1 MNRWKNFTSGFV
13 RENPVFGL
21 YLGICSVLAVS
32 TTINNAIG
40 MGVCVIITLLFSN
53 VIISLMRNIIPNDI
67 RIPVY
72 IVIIASLV
80 TVVEMLVNAFSP
92 ELAESLGTFISLI
105 VVNCIILGRAE
116 AFASKNGIVDSI
128 LDALGMGLGYTVGL
142 LIMAVIR
149 QLIGT
154 GVLEFV
160 NPFNAAQVIFSFT
173 IIPSDYTIGLFSS
186 APGAFLTFGLLAGL
200 LAMYNGKKQ
209 EKIEAAEKAAKAAAA
224 KAAAEAKLKEAK

>member
-1 MNRWKNFTSGFV
+1 MNRWKNFTSGFI

-21 YLGICSVLAVS
+21 YLGICSVLACS

-53 VIISLMRNIIPNDI
+53 IIISLMRNIIPNDI

-92 ELAESLGTFISLI
+92 ALASSLGTFISLI

-116 AFASKNGIVDSI
+116 AFASKNGIMDSI
-128 LDALGMGLGYTVGL
+128 LDALGMGLGYTLAL
-142 LIMAVIR
+142 LAMAFIR
-149 QLIGT
+149 QIIGT
-154 GVLEFV
+154 GVLSFA
-160 NPFNAAQVIFSFT
+160 NPFNAEQILFSFT
-173 IIPSDYTIGLFSS
+173 IIPENFTISLFSS
-186 APGAFLTFGLLAGL
+186 SAGAFLTFGILAGL
-200 LAMYNGKKQ
+200 LAMYNGKKA
-209 EKIEAAEKAAKAAAA
+209 EKAAAAEKAEKAAAA
-224 KAAAEAKLKEAK
+224 AKLKEAK

>member
-128 LDALGMGLGYTVGL
+128 LDEVT
-142 LIMAVIR
+142 
-149 QLIGT
+149 QL
-154 GVLEFV
+154 V
-160 NPFNAAQVIFSFT
+160 
-173 IIPSDYTIGLFSS
+173 Y
-186 APGAFLTFGLLAGL
+186 
-200 LAMYNGKKQ
+200 
-209 EKIEAAEKAAKAAAA
+209 
-224 KAAAEAKLKEAK
+224 

>member
-1 MNRWKNFTSGFV
+1 
-13 RENPVFGL
+13 
-21 YLGICSVLAVS
+21 
-32 TTINNAIG
+32 
-40 MGVCVIITLLFSN
+40 
-53 VIISLMRNIIPNDI
+53 
-67 RIPVY
+67 
-72 IVIIASLV
+72 
-80 TVVEMLVNAFSP
+80 
-92 ELAESLGTFISLI
+92 
-105 VVNCIILGRAE
+105 
-116 AFASKNGIVDSI
+116 
-128 LDALGMGLGYTVGL
+128 
-142 LIMAVIR
+142 MAVIR

-209 EKIEAAEKAAKAAAA
+209 EKIEAAEKAAKAAVA

>member
-1 MNRWKNFTSGFV
+1 MNRWENFTSGFL

-53 VIISLMRNIIPNDI
+53 ILIALMRDIIPNDI

-92 ELAESLGTFISLI
+92 ALAESLGTFISLI

-116 AFASKNGIVDSI
+116 AFASKNTVLDSI
-128 LDALGMGLGYTVGL
+128 LDAIGMGLGYTVGL
-142 LIMAVIR
+142 FVMAAIR
-149 QLIGT
+149 QIIGT
-154 GVLEFV
+154 GGLEFV
-160 NPFNAAQVIFSFT
+160 NPFNAAHVIFSFN
-173 IIPSDYTIGLFSS
+173 IIPQDYTISLLTS
-186 APGAFLTFGLLAGL
+186 APGAFLTFGILAGL
-200 LAMYNGKKQ
+200 LATYNGKKA
-209 EKIEAAEKAAKAAAA
+209 EKAEAAAKAAKAAAA
-224 KAAAEAKLKEAK
+224 AKLKEAK